1 MTSRLARLRRR
12 YGRVMTAE
20 RELIDEI
27 DNPSVMFLSLSQS
40 PIRDGEWIRPVP
52 LRRALNDPWD
62 NMKRMLRRKLSEFP
76 RYEYVRATR
85 YSDTAATPHNHLL
98 VFVEDTADELHS
110 DVAESIVNC
119 YVRGNEFASPEKHE
133 DASILEHDIPKANN
147 NRSESDSHSH
157 SNSTFLT
164 YMMNQHPDWCL
175 TKIWDPSSAVDTD
188 STQVDA
194 ATIAWSSHLD
204 GFSASNGFRTSDMQP
219 TMS

>member
-1 MTSRLARLRRR
+1 MSS
-12 YGRVMTAE
+12 E

-27 DNPSVMFLSLSQS
+27 DNSSVTFLSLSQS
-40 PIRDGEWIRPVP
+40 PTRTVDGKREWIRPVP

-98 VFVEDTADELHS
+98 VFVEDTADELSS

-119 YVRGNEFASPEKHE
+119 YVRGNEFASPENHTVNSE
-133 DASILEHDIPKANN
+133 ERDTSIIEHDIPKANN

-157 SNSTFLT
+157 SNSTLLK
-164 YMMNQHPDWCL
+164 YIMNQHPDWCL

-204 GFSASNGFRTSDMQP
+204 GFSASNGFRTSDSQLL
-219 TMS
+219 TMP

>member
-1 MTSRLARLRRR
+1 
-12 YGRVMTAE
+12 MTAE